1 MVRLSLRLLPVV
13 SVFSISLFGAACG
26 DDDSTPADAGVD
38 MRDMNIPDGPQ
49 GTVLRI
55 PETGR
60 RTLPTLE
67 HEVQVVY
74 TESHVP
80 HLYAETSRDLY
91 VAEGFVIAR
100 DRYFTFEIALRLA
113 QGKVSELLGS
123 IGLATDID
131 SRSRGM
137 AAIAARMSAQLAP
150 NEREVFDAY
159 AEGINAFVD
168 AVQMGRA
175 QAPSELAFAA
185 PILGARNAG
194 ELMEHVTADDVIS
207 FAAVIVFQLGYES
220 KDVERAL
227 VDRTLATMFDGDTFE
242 TLRRNGAIQ
251 DIWNHVAPVH
261 DVVQA
266 PNGFG
271 LEDGTATASASV
283 RRRGGAR
290 ARPHP
295 QVRVATSAMDRLRVR
310 NTRLATLLHGG
321 QGVDFGSNAWAVAG
335 AATTDGAT
343 LLAGDGHLPFSVPA
357 LFYQM
362 GLDTSIFGDGDTHV
376 MGLFFPGYPLM
387 AVGTNGNIAWSQ
399 TYLDADVTDWYAEDI
414 QLDDNGMPTAS
425 LFQGT
430 WRPLVATDE
439 AYVIRN
445 VPALDSVGR
454 TDTWKRFETFDGR
467 RLMSIEGR
475 TATAMEVLGE
485 HETLLNIGGDYVVPA
500 DLDSDGHISAIS
512 FDFTGFEVSNIPR
525 TSLEFAAAE
534 DVGDF
539 REATRRFV
547 AYAQNLVAADRNG
560 GIYYGGYNAM
570 PCRNYLPRDGEGNW
584 MPGADPRMLLD
595 GTTYAGFE
603 IPVTS
608 DGLPDEAA
616 VGTDPNAC
624 LVPFDRWPATL
635 RPTRGYVATA
645 NNDPAGIALD
655 NSLSNDEYYIGGPW
669 APGYRAHTITERL
682 QELVTAHSASV
693 DEMARLQGDHRARFG
708 TDMVGYLLTAIA
720 HARAAA
726 AMSDRGPDDE
736 RLASLYNAEQ
746 AAIDDVETRLT
757 TWISRG
763 AVAEAGVETF
773 YSHPTADQITD
784 SVATMLFNQW
794 YHELYATVFGD
805 EGLDQVFATDFRFFT
820 STTFRRIYDGRDS
833 SNALQLASWNE
844 ATGESIFFDNRTTN
858 GVVERSDEVTLL
870 ALNNALAALRAP
882 STSAGVGGFGTDDM
896 NEWRWGMRHLVK
908 FPSILEQYGGG
919 NEMIAALT
927 SGFAITP
934 RTLPLGDGFPRD
946 LPGFPRP
953 GDHFAVDAANPTI
966 TRPDFFYSTGPA
978 MRMVISLGAD
988 GHVSGQNVIP
998 GGQSGITTSPYFAD
1012 QARMWLGNEA
1022 IPLRFHVEDV
1032 AAGATEREVLSPP

>member
-1 MVRLSLRLLPVV
+1 MLRISPPASSTVVALSLALLVAGC
-13 SVFSISLFGAACG
+13 SSDG
-26 DDDSTPADAGVD
+26 DPADAGVD
-38 MRDMNIPDGPQ
+38 MRDMFIPDGPQ

-60 RTLPTLE
+60 RTLATLE

-80 HLYAETSRDLY
+80 HIYAETPRDLY

-100 DRYFTFEIALRLA
+100 DRYFTFEIARRLA
-113 QGKVSELLGS
+113 QGKVSELLGDV
-123 IGLATDID
+123 GLATDVD

-137 AAIAARMSAQLAP
+137 AAIAARMSAQLSAE
-150 NEREVFDAY
+150 EREVFEAY

-168 AVQMGRA
+168 AVQMNRA

-185 PILGARNAG
+185 PIVGARNAG
-194 ELMEHVTADDVIS
+194 ELMQHVTADDVVS

-220 KDVERAL
+220 KDVERAT
-227 VDRTLATMFDGDTFE
+227 VDRTLATAFEGDTFE
-242 TLRRNGAIQ
+242 ALRRNGAIA

-271 LEDGTATASASV
+271 LEDGTATASAGA
-283 RRRGGAR
+283 RRDGTPRRGRR
-290 ARPHP
+290 AP
-295 QVRVATSAMDRLRVR
+295 VRIASSALDRLRIR
-310 NTRLATLLHGG
+310 NDRLATLLHGG
-321 QGVDFGSNAWAVAG
+321 QGVDFGSNAWAVSGAG
-335 AATTDGAT
+335 SSDGAT

-362 GLDTSIFGDGDTHV
+362 GLDTSIFGGGDTHV
-376 MGLFFPGYPLM
+376 MGLFFPGYPFM

-414 QLDDNGMPTAS
+414 QLDEAGMPTAS
-425 LFQGT
+425 MFQGT
-430 WRPLVATDE
+430 WRPLVTHDE
-439 AYVIRN
+439 AYVIRD

-467 RLMSIEGR
+467 RIMSIEGR
-475 TATAMEVLGE
+475 VATAMEVLGE
-485 HETLLNIGGDYVVPA
+485 NEVLLNVGGDYVVPKDMDA
-500 DLDSDGHISAIS
+500 DGHVTAVS
-512 FDFTGFEVSNIPR
+512 FDFTGFEISNIPR
-525 TSLEFAAAE
+525 TSREFAAAE

-547 AYAQNLVAADRNG
+547 AYAQNLVAADKNG

-570 PCRNYLPRDGEGNW
+570 PCRSYLPRDGEGNW

-595 GTTYAGFE
+595 GTTYAAFE
-603 IPVTS
+603 IPVTA
-608 DGLPDEAA
+608 DGMPDEAA
-616 VGTDPNAC
+616 GTSDPNAC
-624 LVPFDRWPATL
+624 LVPFDRWPATI
-635 RPTRGYVATA
+635 RPARGYVATA
-645 NNDPAGIALD
+645 NNDPGGIALD
-655 NSLSNDEYYIGGPW
+655 NSLSNDEFYIGGPW
-669 APGYRAHTITERL
+669 APGYRALTITERL
-682 QELVTAHSASV
+682 EQLVAGQSASV
-693 DEMARLQGDHRARFG
+693 EEMARLQADHRSRFG
-708 TDMVGYLLTAIA
+708 QDMVAYLLDAIT

-726 AMSDRGPDDE
+726 ASGEPTPE
-736 RLASLYNAEQ
+736 ETRLAVVYNAEHE
-746 AAIDDVETRLT
+746 AIDEVEERLLA
-757 TWISRG
+757 WIARG
-763 AVAEAGVETF
+763 AVAESGVETF
-773 YSHPTADQITD
+773 YSHPDADQIVD

-794 YHELYATVFGD
+794 YHELYGTVFGD
-805 EGLDQVFATDFRFFT
+805 EGLDAVFATDFRFFT
-820 STTFRRIYDGRDS
+820 STTFRRIYDGRGDT
-833 SNALQLASWNE
+833 NTLELASWNE
-844 ATGESIFFDNRTTN
+844 ATGESIFFDNRTTES
-858 GVVERSDEVTLL
+858 VVERSDEVTLQ

-896 NEWRWGMRHLVK
+896 SEWRWGMRHLVK

-934 RTLPLGDGFPRD
+934 RTLSLGNGFPRD

-988 GHVSGQNVIP
+988 GRVTGQNVVP
-998 GGQSGITTSPYFAD
+998 GGQSGITTSAYFAD

-1032 AAGATEREVLSPP
+1032 AAGAIEREVLSPP